1 MTAVQS
7 EIFKAGTYGAKFDYA
22 KKNFSNFVHLER
34 LWNFMIKAYFSI
46 FKIEKKRSKTEKIKH
61 PRVVSYQIDHS
72 ESDEM
77 ISFVRSLT
85 FVNP

>member
-1 MTAVQS
+1 MEPNLIMQ
-7 EIFKAGTYGAKFDYA
+7 
-22 KKNFSNFVHLER
+22 KNFLNFVHLER

-46 FKIEKKRSKTEKIKH
+46 FENRKKRSKTEKIKH

-85 FVNP
+85 LENP